1 MRRLLFAVCLLPL
14 LLPLLA
20 TAAIDVYEFETAEQ
34 EARFKAL
41 SDELRCPKCLNTNL
55 SGSDSP
61 IAADLRRTVAR
72 MVTEGHTDQEIRD
85 YLLER
90 YGDFILYRPRLTP
103 QTMLLWF
110 GPALLL
116 LLGAVIVFLMARRSG
131 AEAAPAELSEAE
143 VAKLRALGADDA
155 AAGPGASREPQQR

>member
-1 MRRLLFAVCLLPL
+1 MRRLLAAL
-14 LLPLLA
+14 LLAPLLA
-20 TAAIDVYEFETAEQ
+20 AGAIDVYEFETAEQ

-61 IAADLRRTVAR
+61 IASDLRRTVAR
-72 MVTEGHTDQEIRD
+72 MVTEGYSDQEIRD

-90 YGDFILYRPRLTP
+90 YGDFILYRPRLTA
-103 QTMLLWF
+103 QTLLLWF

-116 LLGAVIVFLMARRSG
+116 GVGAVVIFMMARRTGAEGSPVVLSEDELARLQALG
-131 AEAAPAELSEAE
+131 AEAGEREN
-143 VAKLRALGADDA
+143 
-155 AAGPGASREPQQR
+155 GPGASREPARQ

>member
-1 MRRLLFAVCLLPL
+1 MRILLAALL

-20 TAAIDVYEFETAEQ
+20 AAAIDVYEFETAEQ

-61 IAADLRRTVAR
+61 IASDLRRTVAR
-72 MVTEGHTDQEIRD
+72 MVTEGYSDQEIRD

-90 YGDFILYRPRLTP
+90 YGDFILYRPRLTA
-103 QTMLLWF
+103 QTLLLWF

-116 LLGAVIVFLMARRSG
+116 LIGAAVVFLMARRTGGDAGS
-131 AEAAPAELSEAE
+131 AALSEEE
-143 VAKLRALGADDA
+143 VARLAALGAVEGDA
-155 AAGPGASREPQQR
+155 AAGAGREPVQR

>member
-1 MRRLLFAVCLLPL
+1 MRAVLLALL
-14 LLPLLA
+14 LLPTLA
-20 TAAIDVYEFETAEQ
+20 LGAIDVYEFETAEQ

-61 IAADLRRTVAR
+61 IASDLRRTVAR
-72 MVTEGHTDQEIRD
+72 MVVEGYSDQEIRD

-103 QTMLLWF
+103 QTLLLWF

-116 LLGAVIVFLMARRSG
+116 ALGAVVVFNMARRVDPETGDG
-131 AEAAPAELSEAE
+131 ALTEEERARLA
-143 VAKLRALGADDA
+143 ALGAA
-155 AAGPGASREPQQR
+155 PGSGAGSAGPDDR

>member
-1 MRRLLFAVCLLPL
+1 MRRLLAALLFV
-14 LLPLLA
+14 PLLA
-20 TAAIDVYEFETAEQ
+20 TAAIDVYEFQSAEQ

-61 IAADLRRTVAR
+61 IASDLRRTVAR
-72 MVTEGHTDQEIRD
+72 MVTEGHSDQEIRD

-103 QTMLLWF
+103 KTMLLWF
-110 GPALLL
+110 GPGLLL

-131 AEAAPAELSEAE
+131 AEATPEDLSAEE
-143 VAKLRALGADDA
+143 VERLRALGAVDR
-155 AAGPGASREPQQR
+155 GPGASREPVQR

>member
-1 MRRLLFAVCLLPL
+1 MRGLLAMLL

-20 TAAIDVYEFETAEQ
+20 AAAIDVYRFETPEQ

-61 IAADLRRTVAR
+61 IASDLRRTVAR
-72 MVTEGHTDQEIRD
+72 MVTEGYSDQEIRD

-103 QTMLLWF
+103 QTLLLWF

-116 LLGAVIVFLMARRSG
+116 LIGAVVVFLMARRAG
-131 AEAAPAELSEAE
+131 ADAGPAKLSEDEIARL
-143 VAKLRALGADDA
+143 AALGAVEGDG
-155 AAGPGASREPQQR
+155 AAGAGREPSQR